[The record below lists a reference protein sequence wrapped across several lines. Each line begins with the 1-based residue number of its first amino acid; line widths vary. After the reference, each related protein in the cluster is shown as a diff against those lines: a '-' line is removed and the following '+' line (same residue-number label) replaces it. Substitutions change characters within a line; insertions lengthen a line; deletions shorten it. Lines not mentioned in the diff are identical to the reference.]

1 MGGHDTNGS
10 YRRIGILGMARSGMA
25 VLRWALARGIDCLV
39 FDDAEASVEAAVAA
53 GGRAGALGDL
63 ATLDALVVSPGVP
76 LYFPRPHAVIAAARL
91 HHVPITSDIDLFA
104 GGLAGQRVIGVT
116 GTNGKS
122 TTTALIHHLLV
133 AAGHDAVMGGNIG
146 KPALDLE
153 PGGPERVFVLELS
166 SYQLDLALRLRP
178 TVAVLLNITP
188 DHLDRHGTFD
198 AYVAAKRRLFA
209 LQNAD
214 GAAVVGIDD
223 ATSAGIAGELEAEGR
238 PVIRISG
245 EHPAG
250 VHADGTRLIDAT
262 LGDPRVVA
270 DLAGIESLL
279 GRHNRQNAAAAYA
292 AVRALGVPAAEAV
305 KGFATFR
312 SLPHRMATV
321 ARAGRVRF
329 VDDSK
334 ATNPEAAIPSLS
346 SFADIF
352 WIAGG
357 KPKPGGFAAL
367 LPHLAAVR
375 GAWLIGEAADA
386 IMAALPPGLPAER
399 SGRLERALP
408 AAFAAARASDAP
420 EPVVLLAPACAS
432 FDQFANY
439 EARGDAF
446 AAQARALAAAGVV
459 A

>member
-1 MGGHDTNGS
+1 MT
-10 YRRIGILGMARSGMA
+10 RQRIGILGMARSGMA
-25 VLRWALARGIDCLV
+25 VLRDGLARGQDCLV
-39 FDDAEASVEAAVAA
+39 YDDNPTPLTKAVEA
-53 GGRAGALGDL
+53 GGRAGTLDDV
-63 ATLDALVVSPGVP
+63 ATLDALVVSPGIP
-76 LYFPRPHAVIAAARL
+76 LYHPAPHPVIEAARRHGVKL
-91 HHVPITSDIDLFA
+91 TSDIDLFA
-104 GGLAGQRVIGVT
+104 ERLAGRTVIGIT

-133 AAGHDAVMGGNIG
+133 AAGLDASLGGNIG
-146 KPALDLE
+146 KPVLDLDL
-153 PGGPERVFVLELS
+153 GSAARLFVLELS
-166 SYQLDLALRLRP
+166 SYQLDLANQI
-178 TVAVLLNITP
+178 AAGIGVLLNITP
-188 DHLDRHGTFD
+188 DHLDRHGTFE
-198 AYVAAKRRLFA
+198 AYIAAKRRLFD
-209 LQNAD
+209 LQPET
-214 GAAVVGIDD
+214 GIAIIGVDD
-223 ATSAGIAGELEAEGR
+223 APSSAIADALEVQGR
-238 PVIRISG
+238 RVIRISAAS
-245 EHPAG
+245 ELQRG
-250 VHADGTRLIDAT
+250 VFARGTELVDAIDGT
-262 LGDPRVVA
+262 PRPVA
-270 DLAGIESLL
+270 DLAGIQSLE

-292 AVRALGVPAAEAV
+292 ALRALDVPETDAV
-305 KGFATFR
+305 RGFATFQ

-367 LPHLAAVR
+367 LPHLQAVR
-375 GAWLIGEAADA
+375 GAWLIGEAAGE
-386 IMAALPPGLPAER
+386 IAATLPAHLPVALSET
-399 SGRLERALP
+399 LERALP
-408 AAFAAARASDAP
+408 AAFAAARQHSAA

-446 AAQARALAAAGVV
+446 AALARDLAARELA